1 MDEQREAEWADRI
14 RAHRAEKERT
24 FGSDTETPLGEEA
37 FAAFDGLAFFELDL
51 AFRLTGRL
59 EPLAEVRDVSLPATR
74 GPPLT
79 FEHVGN
85 VGIKFDGTL
94 TVLQVFRAPAVD
106 TLLLPFRDRT
116 NGNATWEGG
125 RYLNISAP
133 DSLEAGEEPETQ
145 RPVDVT
151 VDFNLAYHPLCVYD
165 EQVRSA
171 KPPTENELQTPVR
184 AGERL

>member
-1 MDEQREAEWADRI
+1 MNEQSESEWADRI

-24 FGSDTETPLGEEA
+24 FASETETPLGEQA
-37 FAAFDGLAFFELDL
+37 FGAFDGLRFFDLDP
-51 AFRLTGRL
+51 AVRLTGRF
-59 EPLAEVRDVSLPATR
+59 EPLAESRDVSLPATR

-79 FEHVGN
+79 FEHVGH
-85 VGIKFDGTL
+85 VGVSLAGTL
-94 TVLQVFRAPAVD
+94 TVLEVYRAPAVD
-106 TLLLPFRDRT
+106 ALLVPFRDRT
-116 NGNATWEGG
+116 NGDSTWEGG

-133 DSLEAGEEPETQ
+133 DSLEANEEPETQ

-165 EQVRSA
+165 ELVRSA
-171 KPPTENELQTPVR
+171 KPPTENELQIPVR